1 MTTQVAIL
9 DDYQKVAQSSADW
22 TALPEDVEVTF
33 FHDHLADPDRLVA
46 RLAPFAIVGIMRE
59 RTPFPASLL
68 ERLPNLR
75 LLITTGPRNAS
86 VDVEAAQRLGIT
98 VCGTRSSGHATAEL
112 AMALILALARDL
124 LAESASMQAGGWQV
138 GLGRDLHGA
147 VLGVVG
153 LGRLGSRL
161 ARFGQA
167 FGMTTIAWSQNL
179 TEAAAAEIGV
189 RRVDK
194 AELFR
199 SADFISVHL
208 QLSPR
213 TRGLI
218 GAADLDLMKPDACLI
233 NTSRGPIVDE
243 DALVDVLQAGRIA
256 GAALDVY
263 DQEPLPADHRLRRIP
278 NILLTPHI
286 GYVTRESYAVF
297 YRDMVEGIAAFLAGR
312 PQRVISV

>member
-1 MTTQVAIL
+1 MTRVAIL
-9 DDYQKVAQSSADW
+9 DDYQKVAKRSADW
-22 TALPEDVEVTF
+22 TALSADVEVTF
-33 FHDHLADPDRLVA
+33 FHDHLDEPDRLVA

-59 RTPFPASLL
+59 RTPFPGALL

-86 VDVEAAQRLGIT
+86 VDVAAAQRLGIT

-112 AMALILALARDL
+112 AMALILALARGL
-124 LAESASMQAGGWQV
+124 PAETASMQAGGWQV
-138 GLGRDLHGA
+138 GLGRDLAGTT
-147 VLGVVG
+147 LGVIG
-153 LGRLGSRL
+153 LGRLGSRIAKL
-161 ARFGQA
+161 GQA
-167 FGMTTIAWSQNL
+167 FGMTTIGWSQNL
-179 TEAAAAEIGV
+179 TEAAAAEVGV

-199 SADFISVHL
+199 SADFVSVHV
-208 QLSPR
+208 QLSQR

-218 GAADLDLMKPDACLI
+218 GGADLDLMKPDAYLI

-243 DALVDVLQAGRIA
+243 DALLDALQAGRIA

-263 DQEPLPADHRLRRIP
+263 DREPLPPDDRLRRIP
-278 NILLTPHI
+278 NLLLTPHI
-286 GYVTRESYAVF
+286 GYVTREAYTVF

-312 PQRVISV
+312 PQRVIGA

>member
-1 MTTQVAIL
+1 MATRVAIL
-9 DDYQKVAQSSADW
+9 DDYQKVAEGSADW
-22 TALPEDVEVTF
+22 TILPADVEVTF
-33 FHDHLADPDRLVA
+33 FHDHLDDADRLAA
-46 RLAPFAIVGIMRE
+46 RLAPFAIVGAMRE
-59 RTPFPASLL
+59 RTPFPEALL
-68 ERLPNLR
+68 QRLPNLR

-86 VDVEAAQRLGIT
+86 IDVAAAQRLGIT

-112 AMALILALARDL
+112 AMALILALARGL
-124 LAESASMQAGGWQV
+124 PAETASMQAGGWQV

-147 VLGVVG
+147 TLGIVG

-179 TEAAAAEIGV
+179 TEAAAAEHGA
-189 RRVDK
+189 RRVEK

-199 SADFISVHL
+199 SADFVSIHL

-218 GAADLDLMKPDACLI
+218 GAEELALMKPDACI
-233 NTSRGPIVDE
+233 VNTSRGPIMDK
-243 DALVDVLQAGRIA
+243 DALVDALQEGRIA

-263 DQEPLPADHRLRRIP
+263 DREPLAPDHRLRRIP
-278 NILLTPHI
+278 NLLLTPHI

-297 YRDMVEGIAAFLAGR
+297 YSDMVEGIAAFLAGH